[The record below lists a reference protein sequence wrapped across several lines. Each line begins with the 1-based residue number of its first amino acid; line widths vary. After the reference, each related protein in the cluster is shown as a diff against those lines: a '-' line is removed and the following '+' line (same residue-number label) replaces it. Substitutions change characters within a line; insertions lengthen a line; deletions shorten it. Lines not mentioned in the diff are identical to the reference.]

1 MEENSPHK
9 IYGAIRIIYRPN
21 FLGLWNICNNFWLKQ
36 KYIVVKGLIFNHA
49 TEVHHTTRHLAFLW
63 KPIHCAQVNFI
74 KNLEEEWL
82 LGNAFYVILQK
93 RNRHFLAEYE
103 AFKQEILHLQNILQ
117 NLKILFCQQF
127 CNSENSDNCVGLIH
141 SAILHLKNDISFWKN
156 NPTQKPQP
164 YRELSYKK
172 AGEAK

>member
-82 LGNAFYVILQK
+82 LGNNLLFLLHKVRKHESKGNGKYISSVFFMTKVLSWFWPNWQWKVKIFEL
-93 RNRHFLAEYE
+93 HFIIPTLVS
-103 AFKQEILHLQNILQ
+103 N
-117 NLKILFCQQF
+117 KIHIC
-127 CNSENSDNCVGLIH
+127 I
-141 SAILHLKNDISFWKN
+141 
-156 NPTQKPQP
+156 
-164 YRELSYKK
+164 
-172 AGEAK
+172 